1 MRPGLG
7 RRRVHLR
14 RRLVHLRQ
22 GDRCW
27 QVRSARW
34 RWSLRWWR
42 GRRRG
47 AGGTIGLAPQAGPQ
61 PGSEPARGTG
71 RELREEWDAVLCASH
86 GLGTGCG
93 IWRVTRASARL
104 GPGAVLGERASL
116 REGVDFGERA
126 SLGERP
132 SLGERVDLRDPA
144 NQREQ
149 ASLRCRPG
157 WRDGRRVR
165 VAQAVEAR
173 IGIVRDL
180 ERPGIWRSSGMWRDH
195 PRWTLFRF
203 GPRLGGGDRR
213 RGIALRYLGP
223 W

>member
-1 MRPGLG
+1 M
-7 RRRVHLR
+7 
-14 RRLVHLRQ
+14 HLRQ

-47 AGGTIGLAPQAGPQ
+47 AGGAIGLAAQAGPQ

-71 RELREEWDAVLCASH
+71 RELRQGWGAVLCASH

-93 IWRVTRASARL
+93 IWPVTSASARL
-104 GPGAVLGERASL
+104 GPGAVLGERA
-116 REGVDFGERA
+116 DFGERA
-126 SLGERP
+126 GLGERP
-132 SLGERVDLRDPA
+132 SLRERVDFRDPA

-157 WRDGRRVR
+157 WRDGRRVWL
-165 VAQAVEAR
+165 AQAAEAR

-180 ERPGIWRSSGMWRDH
+180 ERHGIWRSRGIRRDH
-195 PRWTLFRF
+195 PRWALLRF
-203 GPRLGGGDRR
+203 GRRVGGGDRR
-213 RGIALRYLGP
+213 RGIALRSVGP

>member
-1 MRPGLG
+1 MHL
-7 RRRVHLR
+7 RRGRVHLR
-14 RRLVHLRQ
+14 RGRVHLSH
-22 GDRCW
+22 GRCC
-27 QVRSARW
+27 QVRSAHW
-34 RWSLRWWR
+34 RRSLRWWR

-47 AGGTIGLAPQAGPQ
+47 VGGAIGLAPQAGPQ

-71 RELREEWDAVLCASH
+71 RELKEGWGAVLCASH
-86 GLGTGCG
+86 RLGTGCG
-93 IWRVTRASARL
+93 IWPVTSASARL
-104 GPGAVLGERASL
+104 GPGAFLGERASL
-116 REGVDFGERA
+116 REGARLREGADFGERA
-126 SLGERP
+126 

-165 VAQAVEAR
+165 LAQAVEAR

-180 ERPGIWRSSGMWRDH
+180 ERPGIWRSRRKWRDH
-195 PRWTLFRF
+195 PRWALLCFRL
-203 GPRLGGGDRR
+203 RLGGDRR
-213 RGIALRYLGP
+213 HGVALRSLGP